1 MSVDQSAPALSTRW
15 APREARKLHSL
26 LDTGKGGTWWA
37 PGAVGWWIGVL
48 FAIGAGF
55 FALGA
60 APGYVYKVGNK
71 ADAITFFIGSIFFT
85 SAAALQF
92 LEAINVRRK
101 ELHAEGKQRLRVL
114 ALEPKSY
121 AWWACLVQL
130 AGTIYFNVSTLM
142 AINTSLS
149 GTQVDKLVWNPD
161 AFGSV
166 CFLIASL
173 LAWLELGRAARAAR
187 PRTLSWWI
195 VYLNFAGSFAFGVS
209 AAASYIV
216 PTTGN
221 DVNKMLVN
229 LGTFVGALCFQV
241 GAILLLPERTREKLG

>member
-1 MSVDQSAPALSTRW
+1 MSVDQSAPGLSTRW

-101 ELHAEGKQRLRVL
+101 ELHSEGKQRLRVL

-149 GTQVDKLVWNPD
+149 GTQVDKLVWKPD
-161 AFGSV
+161 SFFPSAPANS
-166 CFLIASL
+166 
-173 LAWLELGRAARAAR
+173 
-187 PRTLSWWI
+187 RT
-195 VYLNFAGSFAFGVS
+195 
-209 AAASYIV
+209 
-216 PTTGN
+216 
-221 DVNKMLVN
+221 
-229 LGTFVGALCFQV
+229 
-241 GAILLLPERTREKLG
+241 